1 MSRPEPLPIRRRDW
15 IVVLGALVAT
25 LVSLI
30 GLLRIRPSETPTVEQ
45 VLPPEVLSEAR
56 RTDRAFGD
64 AGDFVVVVLRHRD
77 AEQAEAGLRRTEAAV
92 AQLEGVSRTWSIQT
106 RPRLGLEG
114 SALHLRQGGD
124 GSSQLDRF
132 LRPTPT
138 THLVL
143 AALTPATTTLTGA
156 RRFSSAL
163 GEVLAH
169 ERLNGASAHATGS
182 PLLRVATWDAA
193 RGDAVRIMPVLVTV
207 SLAVPWLF
215 FRTLAAALLP
225 LVLGALSTALT
236 FALHRAFVGA
246 MSPWLLVLLPIVW
259 SVATMDA
266 MHLFE
271 RARAHVGRG
280 AAPSP
285 SEVGAALASSRREL
299 LLPCGLTAL
308 TTAASLAAIAA
319 PGGPAL
325 FRSVGV
331 WGAVGA
337 LIAYALTFT
346 LGGSLLRLLGVGSA
360 GPAAL
365 TGGARFLASVS
376 ARHPRRTLGIWGLLA
391 LGALLAAFQ
400 LRIQSLY
407 PHVFSSSDTTG
418 SREELAAITEA
429 TGSDLVPLD
438 IQLEATTER
447 GRSPTRLLMATV
459 SLHQY
464 LHSLPETRLVLSA
477 GTLVAEWLATDPDAS
492 RRLAQSS
499 VTSSELMG
507 KAEVLSDPRVAA
519 WLRPDLGAARTLVLM
534 SPMSHQR
541 RSEVFAWVEHFGQ
554 TMLEQHRL
562 RLGGPAFLYHAA
574 EREGVRGV
582 EQSIALELVLLTLTF
597 ALTLRSARMVG
608 IAVVVNL
615 TPVAVL
621 IGAMAALKIPWSL
634 GLLGVPVI
642 VLGLAIDDTVH
653 LTWQLRGGAVSAR
666 GAGVLQALRRHA
678 GAVLSTAALLAG
690 SLGSLA
696 LSGFRVNQQ
705 LGLLLPL
712 GLALAVAAELTLL
725 PALAQLRIRKRR
737 SARPSP

>member
-1 MSRPEPLPIRRRDW
+1 M
-15 IVVLGALVAT
+15 GALVAT
-25 LVSLI
+25 LFSLA
-30 GLLRIRPSETPTVEQ
+30 GLLRVRPSETPTVEQ
-45 VLPPEVLSEAR
+45 VLPPELLSEAR
-56 RTDRAFGD
+56 RADRAFGD
-64 AGDFVVVVLRHRD
+64 AGDFVVIVLQHRD
-77 AEQAEAGLRRTEAAV
+77 AEQAGAGLKRTEAAI
-92 AQLEGVSRTWSIQT
+92 AELEGVSRTWSIQT
-106 RPRLGLEG
+106 RPRLERDGA
-114 SALHLRQGGD
+114 ALHLRQGGD
-124 GSSQLDRF
+124 GSTRLDRF

-156 RRFSSAL
+156 RRFGSAL
-163 GEVLAH
+163 GEVLAR
-169 ERLNGASAHATGS
+169 ERVSGASAHATGS
-182 PLLRVATWDAA
+182 PLLRVATWEAA
-193 RGDAVRIMPVLVTV
+193 RGDALRIVPVLVAV

-225 LVLGALSTALT
+225 LILGALSTALT

-266 MHLFE
+266 MHLYE
-271 RARAHVGRG
+271 RARARVGKG
-280 AAPSP
+280 ATPSP
-285 SEVGAALASSRREL
+285 FELGAALASSRREL

-346 LGGSLLRLLGVGSA
+346 VGGPLLRLLGVGAGGPPALAGSA
-360 GPAAL
+360 
-365 TGGARFLASVS
+365 RRLATAS
-376 ARHPRRTLGIWGLLA
+376 ARHPRRTLVVWGLLV
-391 LGALLAAFQ
+391 LGAVLAAPR
-400 LRIQSLY
+400 LRIHSQY
-407 PHVFSSSDTTG
+407 PHVFSSSDSTG

-438 IQLEATTER
+438 IQLEAKAEP
-447 GRSPTRLLMATV
+447 GRSPTRLVMATV

-477 GTLVAEWLATDPDAS
+477 GTLVTEWVAADADAS
-492 RRLAQSS
+492 QLLAKSAVGQA
-499 VTSSELMG
+499 ELMG
-507 KAEVLSDPRVAA
+507 EPEVLSDPRVAA

-541 RSEVFAWVEHFGQ
+541 RSEVFAWLEHFGQ

-582 EQSIALELVLLTLTF
+582 EQSVALELVLLTLTF
-597 ALTLRSARMVG
+597 ALTLRSLRMVG
-608 IAVVVNL
+608 VAVLVNL
-615 TPVAVL
+615 APVAVL
-621 IGAMAALKIPWSL
+621 VGAMAALDVPWSL

-653 LTWQLRGGAVSAR
+653 LTWQLRGGAVAAR
-666 GAGVLQALRRHA
+666 GAGVLQALRRHT

-725 PALAQLRIRKRR
+725 PALAALRIRKRR